1 MLSIAHS
8 NEASPMLSIVVNCF
22 IPNVAAG
29 MRLWPFTDTTEGA
42 TITYSCSDGYWPQ
55 TNQTSLCTQVGSDG
69 VWMPDP
75 ALNCSSKL

>member
-8 NEASPMLSIVVNCF
+8 NEASPMLSIIVNCF

-29 MRLWPFTDTTEGA
+29 VSLWPFTNTTEGA

-69 VWMPDP
+69 VWMPNP
-75 ALNCSSKL
+75 ALSCLSKV